1 MNGGWSEDCVPL
13 PSLIQTFPQPAKPP
27 LRKDVGPM
35 YSYVALYKFLPQE
48 NNDLALQ

>member
-1 MNGGWSEDCVPL
+1 ML
-13 PSLIQTFPQPAKPP
+13 PTITDLELLPQPPRLS

>member
-1 MNGGWSEDCVPL
+1 MWVL
-13 PSLIQTFPQPAKPP
+13 PSLSQIHYNPQPPKPA
-27 LRKDVGPM
+27 LRKEVGPM